1 MRRIGLMLFVA
12 LLGSG
17 LAVDAFAQARHDEKP
32 HGTQPGGTATESQ
45 PSVTPSDKSSQTIL
59 LKDGTTLILHSD
71 GTGYHA
77 DAKGNR
83 MRMKDGVMMEAKDG
97 TRYMMKNDMIWKAIT
112 EKGTL
117 HPTHQ

>member
-1 MRRIGLMLFVA
+1 MATTLAVA
-12 LLGSG
+12 LLGIGFAVEG
-17 LAVDAFAQARHDEKP
+17 LAQARHDEKP
-32 HGTQPGGTATESQ
+32 HGTSAPETTSTSSQ
-45 PSVTPSDKSSQTIL
+45 PSVSPSDSSEQTVL
-59 LKDGTTLILHSD
+59 LKDGTTLIMRKD

-77 DAKGNR
+77 DAAGKR

-97 TRYMMKNDMIWKAIT
+97 TRYMMKNDVIWKAIT